1 MSEQFRNAY
10 PLTPTDSVEV
20 VRSEEQLRVGTRSE
34 VSGRVR
40 LVKRVVTEER
50 TVTVTLRH
58 EELVVEHL
66 PAGDADDAAAGTG
79 GVTPVPVGADQA
91 VPGTAA
97 ADAPTLELL
106 LCDEEF
112 EVVTRVVPRERVR
125 VYVDQVTE
133 LVEVGEDLRRE
144 VLDVEGIDDPRTPVE
159 GAGDGAGDGG
169 RG

>member
-1 MSEQFRNAY
+1 MTEQFRNAY
-10 PLTPTDSVEV
+10 PLTPVDSVEV

-66 PAGDADDAAAGTG
+66 PAEEDEGAPGAVTVLPDGAPQDGPRTEAAGE
-79 GVTPVPVGADQA
+79 
-91 VPGTAA
+91 
-97 ADAPTLELL
+97 PTLELL
-106 LCDEEF
+106 LCDEEL

-125 VYVDQVTE
+125 VYVDSV
-133 LVEVGEDLRRE
+133 VEVVEVRDDVQRE
-144 VLDVEGIDDPRTPVE
+144 VVDVEGAASPVDPAA
-159 GAGDGAGDGG
+159 AGGTD
-169 RG
+169 RR